1 MRNRDK
7 CIIIKIYFTPE
18 TPVTL
23 SRIALNID
31 NENLRRREKREGGEK
46 DIWRNKAKSIS
57 NLKKYMNQFI
67 QEAKQTPNK
76 INSKR
81 SSLRHRISLL
91 KAKAENPKRSQTEA
105 TPLCAQGPPQDC
117 P

>member
-31 NENLRRREKREGGEK
+31 NENLRRKREGNG
-46 DIWRNKAKSIS
+46 KSIW
-57 NLKKYMNQFI
+57 KKKEI
-67 QEAKQTPNK
+67 QKIWINK
-76 INSKR
+76 GSELI
-81 SSLRHRISLL
+81 
-91 KAKAENPKRSQTEA
+91 T
-105 TPLCAQGPPQDC
+105 
-117 P
+117 

>member
-23 SRIALNID
+23 SRISLNID

-57 NLKKYMNQFI
+57 NLKKYMNQYI

-81 SSLRHRISLL
+81 LISKHMVNYYEPKDRII
-91 KAKAENPKRSQTEA
+91 
-105 TPLCAQGPPQDC
+105 
-117 P
+117 

>member
-7 CIIIKIYFTPE
+7 NIIIKIYFTPE

-31 NENLRRREKREGGEK
+31 NENLKRREKREGGEK
-46 DIWRNKAKSIS
+46 DTWRSKAKSIS
-57 NLKKYMNQFI
+57 NLKKYMNQYI

-81 SSLRHRISLL
+81 LIS
-91 KAKAENPKRSQTEA
+91 KHMVNY
-105 TPLCAQGPPQDC
+105 
-117 P
+117 